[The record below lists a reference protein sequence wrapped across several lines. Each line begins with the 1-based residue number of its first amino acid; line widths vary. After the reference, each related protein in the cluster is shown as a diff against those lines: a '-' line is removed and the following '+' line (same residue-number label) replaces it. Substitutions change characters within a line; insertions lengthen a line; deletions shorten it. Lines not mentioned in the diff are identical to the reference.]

1 MKKIVLQIL
10 IYALVISAVL
20 GIIIILLGL
29 ESEYALKVLCTTG
42 LVFGFSIPGLCCSTI
57 YEKEGKKE
65 LSTIGM
71 SICAISCFY
80 ITFVVWTGFEL
91 FNQWEDNYKL
101 ISILILLSCSFGH
114 ISLLNVIKPKTN
126 NIKSLINIT
135 VILSILIDILWI
147 ERLLIENDDHM
158 KLDIIL
164 AILIALGT
172 VVAPIMNM
180 ITKVEER
187 ESSKDTTNE
196 IIHNSDIVN
205 DEVIVNEAIDV
216 SVVGEIKETNN
227 NEDKYEKIEKLKKL
241 LDMDAITQEEFEEEK
256 KKLLD

>member
-1 MKKIVLQIL
+1 M
-10 IYALVISAVL
+10 
-20 GIIIILLGL
+20 
-29 ESEYALKVLCTTG
+29 
-42 LVFGFSIPGLCCSTI
+42 
-57 YEKEGKKE
+57 
-65 LSTIGM
+65 
-71 SICAISCFY
+71 
-80 ITFVVWTGFEL
+80 
-91 FNQWEDNYKL
+91 
-101 ISILILLSCSFGH
+101 ILLSCSFGH

-147 ERLLIENDDHM
+147 GRVLIENDDHM

-180 ITKVEER
+180 ITKVEES

-205 DEVIVNEAIDV
+205 DEVIVDDKL
-216 SVVGEIKETNN
+216 IKEST
-227 NEDKYEKIEKLKKL
+227 DKYQNFLKEHPELDEFLTKQIGKLTTNK
-241 LDMDAITQEEFEEEK
+241 DPQMFIFQQIW
-256 KKLLD
+256 